1 MTILMLG
8 RSQAAEAHCIWGSP
22 QPLISASVSPAVC
35 ISFVLSTPQMPL
47 FSVRLRERN
56 LTLLLG
62 SEEVDSVPIPETW
75 DRDLD
80 WPNPGEEEVPSGS
93 VILLT
98 SQHWCL
104 PVNVRREAQAQMPG
118 LAL

>member
-1 MTILMLG
+1 M
-8 RSQAAEAHCIWGSP
+8 
-22 QPLISASVSPAVC
+22 
-35 ISFVLSTPQMPL
+35 
-47 FSVRLRERN
+47 RLRDRN

-62 SEEVDSVPIPETW
+62 SEEVDSVPISDAW

-80 WPNPGEEEVPSGS
+80 WPNPGEGEVPSGS

-98 SQHWCL
+98 SQQRCL
-104 PVNVRREAQAQMPG
+104 PVNVHREAQAQMPG